1 MLTALPTVQFM
12 IIYTI
17 FVLNSLKSCKYRSR
31 HQYFSLSI
39 RVLKYSPLDT
49 VEMDCPQIL
58 NFLKLIIYGCSNKKF
73 AFVREAH
80 FWLIML
86 KKKREK
92 KKLKARIFIDDTML
106 YKLHAQTC
114 CKKDWDKQSPQG
126 SSLSNV
132 KGSCS

>member
-1 MLTALPTVQFM
+1 MCSCRFPLRLHFKILLNISKITNNALKSNSIYVILLERLNLGKENLSLLTALPTVQFM
-12 IIYTI
+12 IIYII
-17 FVLNSLKSCKYRSR
+17 FVLNSLKSCKYRFR

-80 FWLIML
+80 FWLIM
-86 KKKREK
+86 
-92 KKLKARIFIDDTML
+92 
-106 YKLHAQTC
+106 
-114 CKKDWDKQSPQG
+114 
-126 SSLSNV
+126 
-132 KGSCS
+132 